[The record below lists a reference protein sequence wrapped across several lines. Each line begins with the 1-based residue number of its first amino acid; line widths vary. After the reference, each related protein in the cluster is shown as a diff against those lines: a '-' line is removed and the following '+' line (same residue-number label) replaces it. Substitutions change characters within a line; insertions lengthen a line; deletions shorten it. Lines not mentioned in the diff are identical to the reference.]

1 MEQRPSWE
9 ANRSSSSQKILRI
22 LWNPKVHYR
31 IHNSSLPALSWA
43 RSIQS
48 VPLSHLCKIR
58 FNIILP
64 FTLGY
69 SSCVFPSDFPTK
81 ILYVHL
87 LSHIRATC
95 PVPNVSSDWSF
106 FLGWNSLLW
115 VPVVRSGSK
124 FLPFLCYYAALCGL
138 KPIFREYQPVP
149 FSGIK
154 MFCTDR

>member
-9 ANRSSSSQKILRI
+9 ANSSSSSQKILRI

-31 IHNSSLPALSWA
+31 IHNSSLPVPILSQIYPVPTPYPTCL
-43 RSIQS
+43 RSVLILS
-48 VPLSHLCKIR
+48 SHLR
-58 FNIILP
+58 
-64 FTLGY
+64 LGY

-95 PVPNVSSDWSF
+95 PAPNVSSDWSP

-115 VPVVRSGSK
+115 EQILAFSVLLRGIRWFETD
-124 FLPFLCYYAALCGL
+124 FLGL
-138 KPIFREYQPVP
+138 PICPIFRDQDVL
-149 FSGIK
+149 
-154 MFCTDR
+154 DR